1 MRLRRFLKENFG
13 LGFGVFLSFG
23 GRKEERRGEER
34 QGKGKGE
41 MAGRAGIAERRL
53 KPLWDAIDH
62 RQYKPALKL
71 ATGLIA
77 KHPDSAYLLVRVLLL
92 FWSVLWFIFSQY
104 GSSPPARAYITTQS
118 SCTWE
123 AGSLNCCRASLY
135 GSTLSCSLCIGIPLY
150 GPWIVLN
157 RLVQT
162 LNIEVLECHCD
173 L

>member
-1 MRLRRFLKENFG
+1 LRLRRFLKVIFG

-23 GRKEERRGEER
+23 GRKEERRREER

-77 KHPDSAYLLVRVLLL
+77 KHPDSAYLLALKAL
-92 FWSVLWFIFSQY
+92 
-104 GSSPPARAYITTQS
+104 
-118 SCTWE
+118 
-123 AGSLNCCRASLY
+123 
-135 GSTLSCSLCIGIPLY
+135 
-150 GPWIVLN
+150 
-157 RLVQT
+157 
-162 LNIEVLECHCD
+162 VLERLGKDEEAAD
-173 L
+173 LCEQAKASGPVDEFTLTTLQLVFQRLHKCMS

>member
-1 MRLRRFLKENFG
+1 LRLRRFLKENFG
-13 LGFGVFLSFG
+13 LGFGVFVSFG

-77 KHPDSAYLLVRVLLL
+77 KHPDSAYLLALKALVLERLGKDEEAADL
-92 FWSVLWFIFSQY
+92 CEQAKASGPVDEFTLTTLQLVFQRLHKCMSQY
-104 GSSPPARAYITTQS
+104 PQIY
-118 SCTWE
+118 
-123 AGSLNCCRASLY
+123 
-135 GSTLSCSLCIGIPLY
+135 TLFTCFK
-150 GPWIVLN
+150 
-157 RLVQT
+157 T
-162 LNIEVLECHCD
+162 EV
-173 L
+173 